1 MRKQWKKDEI
11 SWRGISMMRAWT
23 IKSPGGIDQLDLIE
37 RPIPIPTEEEILIKV
52 EATAINRT
60 DIITRENRDLQPPY
74 PILGVEVSGIV
85 ERESPQ
91 YPNLTKGTRV
101 AGLVNHGS
109 YAEYAVM
116 PANRAIILP
125 DSMSLIE
132 GAAIAEVFLTAYQ
145 TMFWLGNI
153 KRGET
158 VLIHAA
164 GSGVGTAAIQLAG
177 AKIAG
182 AKVIATAGSERKL
195 ALAKELGAAVVIN
208 YKKEDFAERVLEE
221 TDGRGVDLILDFVG
235 AAYWERNLKSA
246 AIDARW
252 ILIGTLGGSN
262 VEKVSLIDLMKKRI
276 TLKAT
281 LLTPRSDEYKADLTK
296 EFVKIILPFF
306 EEDIIQPIIH
316 SVLSFEKLAEAH
328 RQMEDNENTGKIILT
343 VGEN

>member
-1 MRKQWKKDEI
+1 
-11 SWRGISMMRAWT
+11 MMKAWT
-23 IKSPGGIDQLDLIE
+23 ITASGGIEQLELAD
-37 RPIPIPTEEEILIKV
+37 RPIPVPKEHEILIKV

-60 DIITRENRDLQPPY
+60 DIITRERKDLRAPY

-85 ERESPQ
+85 IQESADF
-91 YPNLTKGTRV
+91 PNLPQGTRV
-101 AGLVNHGS
+101 AGLVNQGG
-109 YAEYAVM
+109 YAEYAAM
-116 PANRAIILP
+116 PADRAIVLP

-132 GAAIAEVFLTAYQ
+132 GAAISEVFLTAYQ

-195 ALAKELGAAVVIN
+195 ILAKELGAEVTIN
-208 YKKEDFAERVLEE
+208 YKKEDFAQRVLEE
-221 TDGRGVDLILDFVG
+221 TDGYGVDLILDFVG
-235 AAYWERNLKSA
+235 ASYWKKNLKSA

-252 ILIGTLGGSN
+252 ILIGTLGGSE
-262 VEKVSLIDLMKKRI
+262 VEEMSIVDLMKKR
-276 TLKAT
+276 LSLHAT
-281 LLTPRSDEYKADLTK
+281 LLTPRSDEYKAALTK
-296 EFVKIILPFF
+296 EFTKVILPFF

-316 SVLSFEKLAEAH
+316 SVLSFEDLPEAH
-328 RQMEDNENTGKIILT
+328 RQMEDNENAGKIILT
-343 VGEN
+343 VGED